1 MAQLIPTLLAAVVHD
16 NKNLMHEVLLRI
28 DAIAA
33 DERAEPIKSDIEQL
47 RQKLKHLV
55 DGSLSVLS
63 LYQRNMDKE
72 SLQLNYNTV
81 TLADFLQE
89 ILDESTDSVAQKGL
103 EMEVLLDDELPSVW
117 IFDADMVRLAIKVGI
132 QNALDFAQHRIEV
145 VCYSED
151 SRLCISIE
159 DDGEYDSDSVPIH
172 RPSASGVGIMLAN
185 QLLAAHE
192 DQKTGRKGEVK
203 FERSTRLSGAAL
215 RCYLP

>member
-117 IFDADMVRLAIKVGI
+117 TLMQIWCDWRLRWAFKMRSILHNTV
-132 QNALDFAQHRIEV
+132 LRSFATLKIAV
-145 VCYSED
+145 YA
-151 SRLCISIE
+151 
-159 DDGEYDSDSVPIH
+159 SV
-172 RPSASGVGIMLAN
+172 
-185 QLLAAHE
+185 
-192 DQKTGRKGEVK
+192 
-203 FERSTRLSGAAL
+203 
-215 RCYLP
+215 